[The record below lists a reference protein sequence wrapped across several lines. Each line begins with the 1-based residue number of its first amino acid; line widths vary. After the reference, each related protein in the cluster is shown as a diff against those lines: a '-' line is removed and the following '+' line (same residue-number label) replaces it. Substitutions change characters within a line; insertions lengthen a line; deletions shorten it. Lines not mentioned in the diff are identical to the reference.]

1 VHWRQLREC
10 GISQAKISRWLADGY
25 LHLVHPR
32 VYAVGHTAA
41 SREAELVAAVLYAG
55 PGAMLSH
62 ETAAWWWGLT
72 DRPPRAIHVS
82 TPRRCRSLRG
92 RGPAAVRVHAR
103 RDLDRVWYRRLPIT
117 NIPQTLLDFAS
128 IASYRRVRYALA
140 EAEYHELLDLEAIE
154 EVVGRGRPGSDV
166 LIQAVAN
173 HQPQL
178 AHTRSEFE
186 RRFIELCEWGRLPVP
201 EFNVPLV
208 GLTVDA
214 LWREQRVVVELDG
227 RRGHG
232 TAAQIAR
239 DRERDLRL
247 RAAGYAV
254 LRYTWGQVAGR
265 RALIVADVRRAL
277 GIP

>member
-1 VHWRQLREC
+1 
-10 GISQAKISRWLADGY
+10 
-25 LHLVHPR
+25 
-32 VYAVGHTAA
+32 
-41 SREAELVAAVLYAG
+41 
-55 PGAMLSH
+55 
-62 ETAAWWWGLT
+62 
-72 DRPPRAIHVS
+72 
-82 TPRRCRSLRG
+82 
-92 RGPAAVRVHAR
+92 
-103 RDLDRVWYRRLPIT
+103 VWYRRLPIT
-117 NIPQTLLDFAS
+117 NVPQTLLDFAS

-140 EAEYHELLDLEAIE
+140 EAEYHELLDLEAIA

-166 LIQAVAN
+166 LVQAVAN

-254 LRYTWGQVAGR
+254 LRYTWGQVTGR
-265 RALIVADVRRAL
+265 AALIVADVRRAL